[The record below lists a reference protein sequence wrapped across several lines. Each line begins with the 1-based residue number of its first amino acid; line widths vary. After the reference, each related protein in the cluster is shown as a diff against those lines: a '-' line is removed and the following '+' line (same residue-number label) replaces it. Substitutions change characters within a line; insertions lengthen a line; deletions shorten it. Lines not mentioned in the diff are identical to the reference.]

1 MKTKYITPLFL
12 LTSIFAFAAEI
23 SAAECEKPSEPVS
36 VLLSEDFMSSVKD
49 KLSVG
54 VGVAYES
61 EYVFRGA
68 KCSGASIVPT
78 VDLGYELGGGLGLR
92 AGFFNNTEL
101 KNDNFIENDI
111 SAGITYSVMSFSF
124 DLGYCAYLYPH
135 SEDTHEFSFGVS
147 YDTSEL
153 LGDFAITPF
162 ITYYYDVVLYV
173 NTLEAGLSY
182 SAPVTKWIIGS
193 EWGSV
198 DLAATYGHV
207 FSHNVKD
214 YDYVMFSA
222 DFSVALTD
230 IASISAG
237 VRYSN
242 KSEGGDRSEDNCWFG
257 TGLSLSF

>member
-12 LTSIFAFAAEI
+12 LTSIFASAAEI
-23 SAAECEKPSEPVS
+23 SAAESVKPAEPVP
-36 VLLSEDFMSSVKD
+36 VLLDEDFMSSVKD
-49 KLSVG
+49 KFSVG
-54 VGVAYES
+54 VGIGFES

-68 KCSGASIVPT
+68 KLAGASVNPT
-78 VDLGYELGGGLGLR
+78 ADLGYELGGGFGLR
-92 AGFFNNTEL
+92 AGFFNNAGV
-101 KNDNFIENDI
+101 NGDDCIENDI
-111 SAGITYSVMSFSF
+111 TAGITYSVMSFTF

-135 SEDTHEFSFGVS
+135 DENTHEFSFGVS

-198 DLAATYGHV
+198 DLAVTYGHV
-207 FSHNVKD
+207 FSHNAKD

-242 KSEGGDRSEDNCWFG
+242 KSAGGDRSEDNCWFG

>member
-12 LTSIFAFAAEI
+12 LTSIFALAAEIFAAEGENP
-23 SAAECEKPSEPVS
+23 AAALFDESY
-36 VLLSEDFMSSVKD
+36 MSSAKD
-49 KLSVG
+49 KISLG
-54 VGVAYES
+54 AGIAFES

-68 KCSGASIVPT
+68 KLAGASINPT
-78 VDLGYELGGGLGLR
+78 ADLGYELGAGFGLR
-92 AGFFNNTEL
+92 AGFFNNTGV
-101 KNDNFIENDI
+101 KGDDCIENDI
-111 SAGITYSVMSFSF
+111 AAGISYSAMSFNF

-135 SEDTHEFSFGVS
+135 DENTHEFSFGIS
-147 YDTSEL
+147 YDTSEI
-153 LGDFAITPF
+153 LGDFAISPF

-182 SAPVTKWIIGS
+182 SAPITKWIAGG
-193 EWGSV
+193 EWGAI

-207 FSHNVKD
+207 FSHNAKD

-222 DFSVALTD
+222 DFAVSLTD
-230 IASISAG
+230 IASFSVG

-242 KSEGGDRSEDNCWFG
+242 KSAGGGNSEDNCWFG